1 MALGIAA
8 SDGESYEANIA
19 CHGTKQICN
28 AWCYPTQLLTLL
40 GIGENGDVLGEHSSK
55 DKQEDAWDNDQC
67 ID

>member
-8 SDGESYEANIA
+8 SDGESYETNIA
-19 CHGTKQICN
+19 CHGTEQVRN
-28 AWCYPTQLLTLL
+28 AWGYLTQLLTLL

-55 DKQEDAWDNDQC
+55 DKQKDAWDNDQC